1 MSPTG
6 KFTRWGLFVFIA
18 VLFCTAPVYSQQ
30 KLKLGQTIDTA
41 LMEDQSHIYSL
52 AVKNNQ
58 FIFGRLHQKSTD
70 VNVTVKDPRGEIIS
84 QFDKLVRGSE
94 PFHFDTDTAGIY
106 TLEIRGSKGRYEILL
121 ESQET
126 IAKSP
131 KQRVRQWMQAYNFES
146 TPGAAV
152 MVLRNGKPIYRED
165 FGSANLAHGIP
176 MKANTRHNIGSTSK
190 QFTAFGLALLAEK
203 TDLSLSDDVRKYI
216 PELPAFSD
224 TVRLTHL
231 LGHTSGYRE
240 FINTLIMMGQHPST
254 PLPRKKIIEMIERQ
268 PKLQS
273 QPGTEFNY
281 NNTGYA
287 LVVEV
292 IERKTE
298 MPFEEWMQR
307 EVFQPLKMTE
317 TGYRAHNHQIVPHR
331 SVGYAPSDRKEGYQE
346 ITDLGGG
353 MGPGALH
360 LSLRDFARWIQHYDH
375 PTLCTQKTMDRMM
388 TPDTLASGNPTAYG
402 LGLFIQE
409 HKGQRYIH
417 HGGADLAHRSHMLY
431 FPDLSGAVIVQSNA
445 ADFPGDLP
453 MKIANLFFEDD
464 FEEKAEPAD
473 ETQTTSDAA
482 FSYDNEKFE
491 LLTGKFELKI
501 MPGFILHFFEEDG
514 KIMTQATGQPAIPLR
529 ATSDSTF
536 TIVGVPNASITFHL
550 QEDGSADSLTL
561 NQNGNHLAERIKWN
575 PKTDQLKEYT
585 GTYYSEE
592 IGTVIQIQMADSSL
606 QLINLRYS
614 EPAKLEVGQEDR
626 FSIRSTFAAFGDLRF
641 DRGEEEK
648 IQGFY
653 ISNGRT
659 KDVYFQLIQLDEK

>member
-1 MSPTG
+1 
-6 KFTRWGLFVFIA
+6 
-18 VLFCTAPVYSQQ
+18 
-30 KLKLGQTIDTA
+30 
-41 LMEDQSHIYSL
+41 
-52 AVKNNQ
+52 
-58 FIFGRLHQKSTD
+58 
-70 VNVTVKDPRGEIIS
+70 
-84 QFDKLVRGSE
+84 
-94 PFHFDTDTAGIY
+94 
-106 TLEIRGSKGRYEILL
+106 
-121 ESQET
+121 
-126 IAKSP
+126 
-131 KQRVRQWMQAYNFES
+131 
-146 TPGAAV
+146 
-152 MVLRNGKPIYRED
+152 
-165 FGSANLAHGIP
+165 
-176 MKANTRHNIGSTSK
+176 
-190 QFTAFGLALLAEK
+190 
-203 TDLSLSDDVRKYI
+203 
-216 PELPAFSD
+216 
-224 TVRLTHL
+224 
-231 LGHTSGYRE
+231 
-240 FINTLIMMGQHPST
+240 
-254 PLPRKKIIEMIERQ
+254 
-268 PKLQS
+268 
-273 QPGTEFNY
+273 
-281 NNTGYA
+281 
-287 LVVEV
+287 
-292 IERKTE
+292 
-298 MPFEEWMQR
+298 
-307 EVFQPLKMTE
+307 
-317 TGYRAHNHQIVPHR
+317 
-331 SVGYAPSDRKEGYQE
+331 
-346 ITDLGGG
+346 
-353 MGPGALH
+353 
-360 LSLRDFARWIQHYDH
+360 
-375 PTLCTQKTMDRMM
+375 MM

-561 NQNGNHLAERIKWN
+561 HQNGNHLAERIKWN